1 MIKTKQKLVVLAT
14 TLVLG
19 CGLTVGSAPAFS
31 EVNDFSSH
39 RSLSSV
45 EKEEQQPFTGYVI
58 SIDDIYMI
66 VADTPTKEEALSYKD
81 DWWELALQNKI
92 LKVPVSSD
100 DAYVLGAKLNV
111 YANAW
116 TNSIPPIAIA
126 PTIEKISE

>member
-14 TLVLG
+14 TLALG
-19 CGLTVGSAPAFS
+19 CGLTVGSAPALA
-31 EVNDFSSH
+31 EANDFSSL
-39 RSLSSV
+39 RNISSV

-92 LKVPVSSD
+92 LKVPVLSD
-100 DAYVLGAKLNV
+100 DAYVLGDKLNV
-111 YANAW
+111 YANAM
-116 TNSIPPIAIA
+116 TKSIPPIAIT